1 MNDSLRASILR
12 TLSCY
17 EAWGYAPTMAELV
30 LTLDAPM
37 PVLFSREDAWNG
49 INELLYSGEVYL
61 YDGRVGAHGMRPDPS
76 DISDA
81 LSEGACHAPL
91 RIRDRAIF
99 QPRKLRQ
106 AQRVA
111 HWLARLSGVR
121 FVALANTTSWG
132 YARDFGDLD
141 FFVIVHAGTIW
152 TTRLFG
158 AGLFKLLGRLA
169 GAKNRR
175 DAVCLSYFIAD
186 DALDLSSHMLK
197 SDPYFR
203 QWFLALLPLVD
214 DGVSSE
220 LWQANTTIRSHHPF
234 ARQWMV
240 APDLR
245 VTIPRIRL
253 PSFWIIDRLA
263 KLFQTRW
270 FPLQIRSQMN
280 QSTSVIVSD
289 HALKFHV
296 DDSRKLFHDRCE
308 ELCRQRGVTL

>member
-17 EAWGYAPTMAELV
+17 EAWGYAPTIAELV
-30 LTLDAPM
+30 LTLDVPM
-37 PVLFSREDAWNG
+37 PVLFSREDAWVG
-49 INELLYSGEVYL
+49 IDELLRSGEIFQQ
-61 YDGRVGAHGMRPDPS
+61 DGRVEMQTSPRPDCS
-76 DISDA
+76 
-81 LSEGACHAPL
+81 
-91 RIRDRAIF
+91 DRAIF
-99 QPRKLRQ
+99 QPRKLRH

-111 HWLARLSGVR
+111 RWLAVLGGVR
-121 FVALANTTSWG
+121 LVALANTTSWG

-141 FFVIVHAGTIW
+141 FFVIVRAGTIW

-186 DALDLSSHMLK
+186 DALDLSSHMLE

-203 QWFLALLPLVD
+203 QWFFALLPLID

-220 LWQANTTIRSHHPF
+220 FWQANTSIRSHHPF
-234 ARQWMV
+234 AQQWMV

-245 VTIPRIRL
+245 VAIPRMRL
-253 PSFWIIDRLA
+253 PSFWIMDRLA
-263 KLFQTRW
+263 KLFQLRW
-270 FPLQIRSQMN
+270 FPSQIRSQMN

-308 ELCRQRGVTL
+308 ERCRQRGVTL

>member
-12 TLSCY
+12 TLSCH
-17 EAWGYAPTMAELV
+17 EAWGYAPTMAELA

-37 PVLFSREDAWNG
+37 PVLFSKQDIRNG
-49 INELLYSGEVYL
+49 IDELLRSGEIIHQ
-61 YDGRVGAHGMRPDPS
+61 DGRLIVGAPLAGALVGEGTTTIRS
-76 DISDA
+76 AVISS
-81 LSEGACHAPL
+81 L
-91 RIRDRAIF
+91 RDRAIF

-111 HWLARLSGVR
+111 RWLARLSGVR

-141 FFVIVHAGTIW
+141 FFVIVRAGTIW

-158 AGLFKLLGRLA
+158 AGLFKILGRLA

-186 DALDLSSHMLK
+186 DSLDLSSHMLE

-203 QWFLALLPLVD
+203 QWFLALLPIVD
-214 DGVSSE
+214 DGVSAQ
-220 LWQANTTIRSHHPF
+220 LWHANTAIRSHHPF
-234 ARQWMV
+234 ALPWMV

-245 VTIPRIRL
+245 VTIPRLRF
-253 PSFWIIDRLA
+253 PSFQMMDRLA
-263 KLFQTRW
+263 QSFQRRW
-270 FPLQIRSQMN
+270 FPLAIHSQMN
-280 QSTSVIVSD
+280 QSTSVMVSD
-289 HALKFHV
+289 HVLKFHV
-296 DDSRKLFHDRCE
+296 EDARKIFHDRCE
-308 ELCRQRGVTL
+308 ELCRQRGVEL